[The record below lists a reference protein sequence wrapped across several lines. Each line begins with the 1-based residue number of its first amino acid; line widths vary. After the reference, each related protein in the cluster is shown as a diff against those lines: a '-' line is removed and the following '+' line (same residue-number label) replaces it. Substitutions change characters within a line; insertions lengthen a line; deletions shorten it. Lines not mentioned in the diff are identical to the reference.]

1 MKSLDAY
8 RIPHQEVGMMTQQLL
23 SDLSG
28 VQSGI
33 FHLKWFLES
42 LQEQILWLQ
51 WCRKCTKVSRLRVA
65 SDLAKSILS
74 SGNIRNLNVNTSTVM
89 YLKHPNSRDDLDPR
103 QPCGLFAGQIHAL
116 WLRGHCAARSE
127 MDDGNQQT
135 QWMGRCRWMG
145 HDMLSLQLGAF
156 LKPWRTTVVFFG
168 TVHGFSISVAPGLY
182 RLGCASSDTWTSSEQ
197 CVGLTCANCADSLLR
212 VRLWGLWPL
221 RTVRLSKTLIARANI
236 WCKG

>member
-1 MKSLDAY
+1 M
-8 RIPHQEVGMMTQQLL
+8 
-23 SDLSG
+23 
-28 VQSGI
+28 
-33 FHLKWFLES
+33 
-42 LQEQILWLQ
+42 
-51 WCRKCTKVSRLRVA
+51 A

-74 SGNIRNLNVNTSTVM
+74 SDNIRNLNVHTSTVM

-103 QPCGLFAGQIHAL
+103 QPCGLFVGQIHAL

-127 MDDGNQQT
+127 MDDGTQQM

-182 RLGCASSDTWTSSEQ
+182 RLGCASSDKWTSSEQ
-197 CVGLTCANCADSLLR
+197 CVGLTCANCTDSLLR

-221 RTVRLSKTLIARANI
+221 RTVRLSKNASHFGALLLH
-236 WCKG
+236 